1 MKIKRIEWLKE
12 TENEKMETEQKGRL
26 TEKIKQEVKMKTDKI
41 TCEQMKKPNALEYFK
56 SLNPS
61 NWEVIALIANCKYA
75 QTPEM
80 LEYCKSL
87 NPDTRDVCTLIVKY
101 KFIQTLEMIKYYKS
115 LNPDA

>member
-41 TCEQMKKPNALEYFK
+41 TCRQMKNPNAL
-56 SLNPS
+56 STR
-61 NWEVIALIANCKYA
+61 EVGELIIKCEYA

-80 LEYCKSL
+80 
-87 NPDTRDVCTLIVKY
+87 V
-101 KFIQTLEMIKYYKS
+101 KYYKS
-115 LNPDA
+115 LERYDHDFDWIIETNKE